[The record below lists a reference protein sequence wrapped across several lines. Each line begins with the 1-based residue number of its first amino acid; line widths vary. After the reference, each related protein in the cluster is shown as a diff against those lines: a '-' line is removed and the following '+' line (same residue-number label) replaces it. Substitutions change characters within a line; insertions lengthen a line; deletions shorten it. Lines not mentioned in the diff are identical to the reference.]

1 MIFSLITFMV
11 FFSAVGLYMLL
22 MDRTHID
29 QMKQLPFEK
38 K

>member
-1 MIFSLITFMV
+1 MIFSLVTFMV
-11 FFSAVGLYMLL
+11 FFSAVGIYMFL
-22 MDRTHID
+22 MDRTHIN